1 MVLVAFLYVPLLL
14 LVLFSFNDSRTL
26 TFPLSGFTLAW
37 YGELFNTPELLTAAW
52 NSVILGVTSSA
63 IATVIGAMAAIGL
76 IRFRFA
82 GRNVFIAIAM
92 MPLVIPS
99 VVMGVAMLIG
109 FSQINLSL
117 SLWTVGIGHVVLS
130 IPIVILIMMARLS
143 GLNVHLEEAAMDL
156 GATYLGA
163 QVRVTLPA
171 LVASFLTAFTT
182 SFDEF
187 ALSYFLVGVEPT
199 LPIYLYSQL
208 RFPARLPVVVAMA
221 SVIIVTSFLIIL
233 FSDWLRRIGQEQP
246 SPAAAAAKERHERPT
261 LAQRLS
267 GRSLNQTAAT
277 RGGDR

>member
-1 MVLVAFLYVPLLL
+1 
-14 LVLFSFNDSRTL
+14 
-26 TFPLSGFTLAW
+26 
-37 YGELFNTPELLTAAW
+37 
-52 NSVILGVTSSA
+52 
-63 IATVIGAMAAIGL
+63 MAAIAL
-76 IRFRFA
+76 IRFRFY

-92 MPLVIPS
+92 MPMVIPS

-163 QVRVTLPA
+163 QVRVTLPLAMPA

-221 SVIIVTSFLIIL
+221 SVIIVTSFLVIL
-233 FSDWLRRIGQEQP
+233 FSDWLRRSGQEQP